1 MEGTIKSW
9 TYSWDALRQSKRY
22 PLPDKR
28 PRAEYSHDDDRC
40 FCRGTICPE
49 ILETIVGLTPSIFPS
64 DNVRVSD
71 RCFRLLCI
79 PFVLCTL

>member
-9 TYSWDALRQSKRY
+9 TCSWDALRQSERY

-28 PRAEYSHDDDRC
+28 PRAEYSHDDGRC

-49 ILETIVGLTPSIFPS
+49 ILETIVGLTPPSI
-64 DNVRVSD
+64 RQ
-71 RCFRLLCI
+71 CTRL
-79 PFVLCTL
+79 